1 MNKITTYSRWQTFW
15 LVALRVAIGW
25 HFLYEGLY
33 KMFKTGWTA
42 KHYLNDADGW
52 FAESFIDMADNP
64 TLLNFVDTLNIW
76 GLTFVGLGLIVGC
89 FTRYASIGGIVLLL
103 LFYVSHIPF
112 IGADYIIPAE
122 GNYLW
127 LDKNIIEI
135 CALMVIIALPTSHI
149 IGIDRYINTLTRKA
163 KAK

>member
-1 MNKITTYSRWQTFW
+1 MNKLKSYSGWQTFW

-52 FAESFIDMADNP
+52 FAETFTDIANNP
-64 TLLNFVDTLNIW
+64 TLLSIVDSANIW
-76 GLTFVGLGLIVGC
+76 GLTLIGLGLIVGC
-89 FTRYASIGGIVLLL
+89 FSRYASMAGIALLV

-112 IGADYIIPAE
+112 IGASYMLPAE

-127 LDKNIIEI
+127 LDKNVIEI
-135 CALMVIIALPTSHI
+135 FALMVTIVLPTSHI
-149 IGIDRYINTLTRKA
+149 IGIDRFICSLTCKDKA
-163 KAK
+163 

>member
-1 MNKITTYSRWQTFW
+1 MKKTNSYSGWQTFW

-33 KMFKTGWTA
+33 KMFSTGWTA

-52 FAESFIDMADNP
+52 FAGIFTDIANNP
-64 TLLNFVDTLNIW
+64 TLLSLVDTANIW
-76 GLTFVGLGLIVGC
+76 GLTLIGAGLIVGC
-89 FTRYASIGGIVLLL
+89 FSRYASIAGIALLV

-112 IGADYIIPAE
+112 IGASYMLPAE

-127 LDKNIIEI
+127 LDKNVIEI
-135 CALMVIIALPTSHI
+135 FALMVIIVFPTSHI
-149 IGIDRYINTLTRKA
+149 IGIDRFICNLTCKDKA
-163 KAK
+163 